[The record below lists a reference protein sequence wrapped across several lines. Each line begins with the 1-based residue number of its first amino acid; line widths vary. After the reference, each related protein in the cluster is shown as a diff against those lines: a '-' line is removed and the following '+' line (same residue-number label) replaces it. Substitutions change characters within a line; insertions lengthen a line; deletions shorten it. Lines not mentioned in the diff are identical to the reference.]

1 MLNKPCEF
9 RIERADDLICI
20 SRSTASQSSLALSPL
35 ATVALAYS
43 PPDCLQE
50 GSINTL
56 KLNVLTS
63 YHAETCAHAYD
74 YVFISSK
81 VVYSS
86 Q

>member
-9 RIERADDLICI
+9 RIERADDLLCI
-20 SRSTASQSSLALSPL
+20 SRSTASQSSLAISPL
-35 ATVALAYS
+35 ATFALAYS
-43 PPDCLQE
+43 PLDWLQE

-63 YHAETCAHAYD
+63 YHAETWAHACD
-74 YVFISSK
+74 LFFISSEL
-81 VVYSS
+81 VNSS